1 MEDAKNNMSVKRL
14 KLQRDLNDV
23 LAERLKDLFKSF
35 DHLTLNAYKDIL
47 TTHDYSRKVNNELLE
62 RAKFFQTR
70 DMKKVEA

>member
-1 MEDAKNNMSVKRL
+1 MEDAENNMSVKRL

-23 LAERLKDLFKSF
+23 LAERLKELFNNF
-35 DHLTLNAYKDIL
+35 DHLTRDAYKDIL